1 MKFTD
6 FDLHPSLLEGLEATR
21 FTDATPIQE
30 KCIPEILAGKDL
42 LGTAQTGTGKTGA
55 FVIPLLDKL
64 VRSKED
70 GTHNGG
76 TQILIL
82 SPTRELA
89 SQIDEQ
95 IFALGYHTGVSSAI
109 VIGGS
114 DFSSQAKSMKSGVDI
129 IVATP
134 GRLLDQLNVLQL
146 KFDDLKYLVLDEA
159 DRMLDMGFL
168 PDVKNIIRKVP
179 KERQTLFFSAT
190 FPPQIQKLTDEIM
203 DEPVRVNV
211 ATTKVAET
219 IRQDVY
225 KVYEAEKLN
234 LIEYLFTNELEKVPA
249 IIFSATKKGTDQLF
263 RALNKRGFSCEAMH
277 GDRSQ
282 EERELALRAFSTGK
296 SNILI
301 ATDVIA
307 RGIDIQDV
315 GVIINFDCPKTVED
329 YVHRIGRT
337 GRNEKSGRAIT
348 FVSPRDI
355 KLYKLIKDKV
365 GKSLN
370 ELIIPKEVIIEDNK
384 SANKSNSKKANYED
398 KDVAKN
404 DASKADYSSNKSSS
418 DYKSAHKSVKSPS
431 SDKTDKSAD
440 KGNSRTPVITP
451 KRTTKPL
458 LNIKIDRVQTA
469 TDTLKPGTK
478 PVKGYWGLFRAI
490 LNI

>member
-6 FDLHPSLLEGLEATR
+6 FDLHPSILEGLEATR

-95 IFALGYHTGVSSAI
+95 IFALGYHTGVTSAI

-168 PDVKNIIRKVP
+168 PDVRNIIRKVP

-203 DEPVRVNV
+203 KDPVRVNV

-219 IRQDVY
+219 IVQDVY

-234 LIEYLFTNELEKVPA
+234 LIDFLFHNELDKVPA
-249 IIFSATKKGTDQLF
+249 IIFSSTKKGTDQLY

-277 GDRSQ
+277 GDRTQ
-282 EERELALRAFSTGK
+282 EEREAALRAFSTGK
-296 SNILI
+296 SSILI

-315 GVIINFDCPKTVED
+315 GVIINFDCPKSVED

-370 ELIIPKEVIIEDNK
+370 ELIIPDEVMIEEDKPKQKPSSNK
-384 SANKSNSKKANYED
+384 PVYED
-398 KDVAKN
+398 KKASTVASSESNTPKPKQRDN
-404 DASKADYSSNKSSS
+404 YSSTH
-418 DYKSAHKSVKSPS
+418 KSARSLDGPDNS
-431 SDKTDKSAD
+431 KTEPTSK
-440 KGNSRTPVITP
+440 KPVITP
-451 KRTTKPL
+451 KRVVKPI
-458 LNIKIDRVQTA
+458 LNVKVERVQTA
-469 TDTLKPGTK
+469 TDSLKPGTK
-478 PVKGYWGLFRAI
+478 PVKGYWGLFRA
-490 LNI
+490 LFNI

>member
-1 MKFTD
+1 
-6 FDLHPSLLEGLEATR
+6 
-21 FTDATPIQE
+21 
-30 KCIPEILAGKDL
+30 
-42 LGTAQTGTGKTGA
+42 
-55 FVIPLLDKL
+55 
-64 VRSKED
+64 
-70 GTHNGG
+70 
-76 TQILIL
+76 LIL

-95 IFALGYHTGVSSAI
+95 IFALGYHTGVTSAI

-203 DEPVRVNV
+203 NEPVRVNV
-211 ATTKVAET
+211 ATSKVAET
-219 IRQDVY
+219 IKQDVY

-234 LIEYLFTNELEKVPA
+234 LIEYLFNNELDKVPA
-249 IIFSATKKGTDQLF
+249 IIFSSTKKGTDQLY
-263 RALNKRGFSCEAMH
+263 RALNKRGFACEAMH

-282 EERELALRAFSTGK
+282 EEREAALRAFSTGK
-296 SNILI
+296 SSILI

-355 KLYKLIKDKV
+355 KLYKLIKDKA
-365 GKSLN
+365 GKNLN
-370 ELIIPKEVIIEDNK
+370 ELIIPDEVIIEDDKPKQKPSSNRPVYENKKVETSTESAVSAPKSKQSDSYSSTNK
-384 SANKSNSKKANYED
+384 SARSLNGLDSSKVEST
-398 KDVAKN
+398 
-404 DASKADYSSNKSSS
+404 SKM
-418 DYKSAHKSVKSPS
+418 
-431 SDKTDKSAD
+431 
-440 KGNSRTPVITP
+440 PVITP
-451 KRTTKPL
+451 KRVVKPV
-458 LNIKIDRVQTA
+458 LNVKVERVQTA
-469 TDTLKPGTK
+469 TDSLKPGTK
-478 PVKGYWGLFRAI
+478 PVKGYWGLFRA
-490 LNI
+490 LFNI

>member
-1 MKFTD
+1 MKFTE
-6 FDLHPSLLEGLEATR
+6 FDLHPSLIEGLEATR

-146 KFDDLKYLVLDEA
+146 KFEDLKYLVLDEA

-203 DEPVRVNV
+203 NEPVRVNV

-234 LIEYLFTNELEKVPA
+234 LIEYLFSNELDKVPA
-249 IIFSATKKGTDQLF
+249 IIFSATKRGTDQLS
-263 RALNKRGFSCEAMH
+263 RALIKRGFACEAMH

-296 SNILI
+296 SSILI

-370 ELIIPKEVIIEDNK
+370 ELIIPEEVMIKDDSSASSTNKNSSKVDRKPHTDTDN
-384 SANKSNSKKANYED
+384 E
-398 KDVAKN
+398 
-404 DASKADYSSNKSSS
+404 
-418 DYKSAHKSVKSPS
+418 KSVKPKYKPKENYSPTNKTTS
-431 SDKTDKSAD
+431 SLDSPEPPKTESTSK
-440 KGNSRTPVITP
+440 KPVITP
-451 KRTTKPL
+451 RSASKPA
-458 LNIKIDRVQTA
+458 LNVKVERVQTA
-469 TDTLKPGTK
+469 TDNLKPGTK
-478 PVKGYWGLFRAI
+478 PVKGFWGLLRAI
-490 LNI
+490 FNV

>member
-1 MKFTD
+1 MKFTE
-6 FDLHPSLLEGLEATR
+6 FDLHPSLIEGLEATR

-114 DFSSQAKSMKSGVDI
+114 DFSNQAKSMKEGVDI

-146 KFDDLKYLVLDEA
+146 KFEDLKYLVLDEA

-203 DEPVRVNV
+203 NDPVRVNI

-234 LIEYLFTNELEKVPA
+234 LIEYLFKNELDKVPA
-249 IIFSATKKGTDQLF
+249 IIFSATKKGTDQLY
-263 RALNKRGFSCEAMH
+263 RALNKRGFACEAMH

-296 SNILI
+296 SSILI

-370 ELIIPKEVIIEDNK
+370 ELIIPEEVIIDESK
-384 SANKSNSKKANYED
+384 SS
-398 KDVAKN
+398 
-404 DASKADYSSNKSSS
+404 KSSS
-418 DYKSAHKSVKSPS
+418 NDEYEYVKDAQKEPS
-431 SDKTDKSAD
+431 SYSHTPKQ
-440 KGNSRTPVITP
+440 NSVYKDTYKPAQSLDTPETPNSEKPLRAAVITP
-451 KRTTKPL
+451 KKSGKPT
-458 LNIKIDRVQTA
+458 LNIKVERVQTA
-469 TDTLKPGTK
+469 TDNLKPGTK

-490 LNI
+490 FNL

>member
-1 MKFTD
+1 LKFTD
-6 FDLHPSLLEGLEATR
+6 FDLHPSILEGLEATR

-95 IFALGYHTGVSSAI
+95 IFALGYHTGVTSAI

-168 PDVKNIIRKVP
+168 PDVRNIIRKVP

-203 DEPVRVNV
+203 KDPVRVNV

-219 IRQDVY
+219 IVQDVY

-234 LIEYLFTNELEKVPA
+234 LIDFLFHNELDKVPA
-249 IIFSATKKGTDQLF
+249 IIFSSTKKGTDQLY

-277 GDRSQ
+277 GDRTQ
-282 EERELALRAFSTGK
+282 EEREAALRAFSTGK
-296 SNILI
+296 SSILI

-315 GVIINFDCPKTVED
+315 GVIINFDCPKSVED

-370 ELIIPKEVIIEDNK
+370 ELIIPDEVMIEEDKPKQKPSSNK
-384 SANKSNSKKANYED
+384 PVYED
-398 KDVAKN
+398 KKASTVASSESNTPKPKQRDN
-404 DASKADYSSNKSSS
+404 YSSTH
-418 DYKSAHKSVKSPS
+418 KSARSLDGPDNS
-431 SDKTDKSAD
+431 KTEPTSK
-440 KGNSRTPVITP
+440 KPVITP
-451 KRTTKPL
+451 KRVVKPI
-458 LNIKIDRVQTA
+458 LNVKVERVQTA
-469 TDTLKPGTK
+469 TDSLKPGTK
-478 PVKGYWGLFRAI
+478 PVKGYWGLFRA
-490 LNI
+490 LFNI

>member
-1 MKFTD
+1 LKFTD
-6 FDLHPSLLEGLEATR
+6 FDLHPSILEGLEATR

-95 IFALGYHTGVSSAI
+95 IFALGYHTGVTSAI

-203 DEPVRVNV
+203 KDPVRVNV

-219 IRQDVY
+219 IVQDVY

-234 LIEYLFTNELEKVPA
+234 LIDFLFHNELDKVPA
-249 IIFSATKKGTDQLF
+249 IIFSSTKKGTDQLY

-277 GDRSQ
+277 GDRTQ
-282 EERELALRAFSTGK
+282 EEREAALRAFSTGK
-296 SNILI
+296 SSILI

-315 GVIINFDCPKTVED
+315 GVIINFDCPKSVED

-370 ELIIPKEVIIEDNK
+370 ELIIPDEVMIEEDKPKQKPSSNK
-384 SANKSNSKKANYED
+384 PVYED
-398 KDVAKN
+398 KKASTVASSESNTPKPKQRDN
-404 DASKADYSSNKSSS
+404 YSSTH
-418 DYKSAHKSVKSPS
+418 KSARSLDGPDNS
-431 SDKTDKSAD
+431 KTEPTSK
-440 KGNSRTPVITP
+440 KPVITP
-451 KRTTKPL
+451 KRVVKPI
-458 LNIKIDRVQTA
+458 LNVKVERVQTA
-469 TDTLKPGTK
+469 TDSLKPGTK
-478 PVKGYWGLFRAI
+478 PVKGYWGLFRA
-490 LNI
+490 LFNI

>member
-6 FDLHPSLLEGLEATR
+6 FDLHPSILEGLEATR

-95 IFALGYHTGVSSAI
+95 IFALGYHTGVTSAI

-203 DEPVRVNV
+203 KDPVRVNV

-219 IRQDVY
+219 IVQDVY

-234 LIEYLFTNELEKVPA
+234 LIDFLFHNELDKVPA
-249 IIFSATKKGTDQLF
+249 IIFSSTKKGTDQLY

-277 GDRSQ
+277 GDRTQ
-282 EERELALRAFSTGK
+282 EEREAALRAFSTGK
-296 SNILI
+296 SSILI

-315 GVIINFDCPKTVED
+315 GVIINFDCPKSVED

-370 ELIIPKEVIIEDNK
+370 ELIIPDEVMIEEDKPKQKPSSNK
-384 SANKSNSKKANYED
+384 PVYED
-398 KDVAKN
+398 KKASTVASSESNTPKPKQRDN
-404 DASKADYSSNKSSS
+404 YSSTH
-418 DYKSAHKSVKSPS
+418 KSARSLDGPDNS
-431 SDKTDKSAD
+431 KTEPTSK
-440 KGNSRTPVITP
+440 KPVITP
-451 KRTTKPL
+451 KRVVKPI
-458 LNIKIDRVQTA
+458 LNVKVERVQTA
-469 TDTLKPGTK
+469 TDSLKPGTK
-478 PVKGYWGLFRAI
+478 PVKGYWGLFRA
-490 LNI
+490 LFNI